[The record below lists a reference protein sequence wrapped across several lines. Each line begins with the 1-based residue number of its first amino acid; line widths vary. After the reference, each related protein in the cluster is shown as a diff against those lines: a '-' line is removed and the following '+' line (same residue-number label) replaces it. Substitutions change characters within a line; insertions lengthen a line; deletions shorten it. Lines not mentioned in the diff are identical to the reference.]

1 MVTPLRDG
9 MNLVA
14 KEFVA
19 AQPDDD
25 PGVLILSQFAGAA
38 HELTEAL
45 IVNPFDP
52 DAIADAMHLGAH
64 HAARR
69 SARSGTRR
77 CKAKVFRTT
86 AHAYC
91 QRFIEA
97 LEPGQGELGAAR
109 AA

>member
-25 PGVLILSQFAGAA
+25 PGVLVLSQFAGAA
-38 HELTEAL
+38 NELTEAL

-52 DAIADAMHLGAH
+52 DAIADAMH
-64 HAARR
+64 AALTMPLNERR
-69 SARSGTRR
+69 ERQAAL
-77 CKAKVFRTT
+77 KAKVFRTT
-86 AHAYC
+86 AAAYC
-91 QRFIEA
+91 QRFLDA
-97 LEPGQGELGAAR
+97 LHAPAFTLQAA
-109 AA
+109 